1 MPLERLWAGWRGE
14 YVAGAAATDAGE
26 CVLCGV
32 IEREENVVW
41 RGDHCIVVLNIYP
54 YTSGHCMVL
63 PVRHVGDFEA
73 LTAEEAAELTG
84 ALRDAVVALKAA
96 YSPDGLNLGANLGR
110 VAGAGVPGHF
120 HWHALPRWNGDT
132 NFMTTVAEARVAP
145 EALGTT
151 LEKVRAGWPT

>member
-1 MPLERLWAGWRGE
+1 MWAGWRGE
-14 YVAGAAATDAGE
+14 YVAGAAATDAGV

-32 IEREENVVW
+32 IQREENIVW
-41 RGDHCIVVLNIYP
+41 RGAQSVAVLNIYP

-63 PVRHVGDFEA
+63 PLRHVGEFED

-84 ALRDAVVALKAA
+84 ALRDAAIALKAA
-96 YSPDGLNLGANLGR
+96 YKPDGLNLGANIGR

-145 EALGTT
+145 EALGAT
-151 LEKVRAGWPT
+151 LEKLRAAWPS